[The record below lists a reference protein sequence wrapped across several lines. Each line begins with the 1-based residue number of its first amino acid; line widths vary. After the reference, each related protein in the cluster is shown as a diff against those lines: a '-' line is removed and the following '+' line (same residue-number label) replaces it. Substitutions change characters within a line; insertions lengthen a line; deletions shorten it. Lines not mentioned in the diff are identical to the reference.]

1 MSMRYKGGVISATP
15 PTTSTTSAVG
25 VWTLAQ
31 QLQAQGAGNWPT
43 ILSDQY
49 FKYVTML
56 LHGDGTNGAQNN
68 TFLDSSTNNFTIT
81 RNGNTTQGS
90 FSPYGSNWSVNFPDS
105 GSNNSAYI
113 SASISGALAT
123 TLQGS
128 AQTREMWLFRT
139 NSSSSNIA
147 VFRLAGSDVG
157 TIYFSGGNLVV
168 YNGSAIIS
176 VSAATY
182 VPIGV
187 WTHIAVTLSG
197 GVVTLWINGTSVGT
211 ASGQSFSGSSG
222 TLTLGGA
229 SDMQSVGYISNMRVS
244 NTARYSA
251 TFTPSTTPFTSDANT
266 TLLCFQSNRF
276 IDTSGNNIALTITV
290 GTPSIQRFSPFSPSA
305 AYSTSVIGG
314 RGYFD
319 GSGDYLSGI
328 GTTSSFNFMH
338 NSTALFTAECWV
350 YVNSLSSIITLFD
363 NNNSTSAQTGVT
375 TQIYTDGTVNLFIT
389 YGSTGNNIANITT
402 TGTVKVNQWT
412 HIAFVYDQSL
422 ASNNGQVYINGVL
435 AGSGNKSG
443 NTPSSGN
450 ASNAMRVGCYGN
462 GTAQFMNGYISD
474 LRIVNA
480 KVYTSAF
487 TPPTAPLTAI
497 ANTSL
502 LTNFTNGGIYD
513 NAMMNNLETVGN
525 AQISTSVVKFGSGS
539 LAFDGTGDYLSV
551 PATPNGTFGTGDF
564 TIEGWIYPSSLSSN
578 KGIFASSTERFGL
591 IRVTNTLYWLGSP
604 DINGN
609 GAALTSNTWQHFAAC
624 RASGTLRL
632 FLNGVQVGSGASTQS
647 NAQSVWY
654 VGSDQSNEH
663 LDGYI
668 DDLRIT
674 KGYARYTSNFTPPT
688 AAFPNQ

>member
-1 MSMRYKGGVISATP
+1 
-15 PTTSTTSAVG
+15 
-25 VWTLAQ
+25 
-31 QLQAQGAGNWPT
+31 
-43 ILSDQY
+43 
-49 FKYVTML
+49 
-56 LHGDGTNGAQNN
+56 
-68 TFLDSSTNNFTIT
+68 
-81 RNGNTTQGS
+81 
-90 FSPYGSNWSVNFPDS
+90 
-105 GSNNSAYI
+105 
-113 SASISGALAT
+113 
-123 TLQGS
+123 
-128 AQTREMWLFRT
+128 MWLFRT

-314 RGYFD
+314 SGYFD

-525 AQISTSVVKFGSGS
+525 AQISTGVFKYGTGS
-539 LAFDGTGDYLSV
+539 LAFDGSGDWLV
-551 PATPNGTFGTGDF
+551 GRITPNLQLESGDF
-564 TIEGWIYPSSLSSN
+564 TIE
-578 KGIFASSTERFGL
+578 F
-591 IRVTNTLYWLGSP
+591 WL
-604 DINGN
+604 NGN
-609 GAALTSNTWQHFAAC
+609 SFSVTDIIGSFYQGAYSYLIQVSASQVTMYNALTTYTF
-624 RASGTLRL
+624 SGTFNTGTWYHVALSRSGSNLRC
-632 FLNGVQVGSGASTQS
+632 FQNGVQIGSTTTVSGSWPAATRPL
-647 NAQSVWY
+647 Y
-654 VGSDQSNEH
+654 VAYNDDNSRFGITSGFN
-663 LDGYI
+663 GYI

-688 AAFPNQ
+688 AAFPTF